1 MVSGKIQ
8 QEQTIYPYLV
18 TPATWLGVAE
28 FLGRERVGFW
38 RQMNEESKGRD
49 TSASGYRQ
57 SHKKNTQSSVEC
69 PLVLSF
75 LTRPKTVLTQ
85 VTAAEVA

>member
-1 MVSGKIQ
+1 M
-8 QEQTIYPYLV
+8 
-18 TPATWLGVAE
+18 AE

-38 RQMNEESKGRD
+38 RQMNEESKGKD

-57 SHKKNTQSSVEC
+57 SRKKNTQSSVEY
-69 PLVLSF
+69 PPVLSF
-75 LTRPKTVLTQ
+75 LRVKNTLPKTVLTQ